1 MNNEIQ
7 IFKNDLFGEIR
18 TTVINDKPYFV
29 GKDVAIV
36 LGYSNTNDVISQHV
50 DNEDKVVGAQNA
62 TPSITDS
69 LGRAQYPTWINE
81 SGVYALIFGSK
92 LKTAKQFKH
101 WVTSEVLP
109 SIRNTGQYNL
119 MPKLPDF
126 KNPAEAA
133 RAWANQYEQIEEQ
146 NKQIEALNDEVI
158 ELKKKTDYL
167 EVILQS
173 KETVTIGQ
181 IAADYG
187 MTPQAMNNL
196 LNKMRIQH
204 KVNGQWLLYA
214 EYLSKGYV
222 HSETINVKHNNG
234 RTEIKLFTRWRQ
246 SGRLFLYNKLKECS
260 IIPLI
265 ER

>member
-101 WVTSEVLP
+101 WVTLEKPLYFDP
-109 SIRNTGQYNL
+109 FG
-119 MPKLPDF
+119 
-126 KNPAEAA
+126 
-133 RAWANQYEQIEEQ
+133 QIEFAPVVH
-146 NKQIEALNDEVI
+146 NI
-158 ELKKKTDYL
+158 
-167 EVILQS
+167 
-173 KETVTIGQ
+173 
-181 IAADYG
+181 IA
-187 MTPQAMNNL
+187 PC
-196 LNKMRIQH
+196 
-204 KVNGQWLLYA
+204 KVL
-214 EYLSKGYV
+214 V
-222 HSETINVKHNNG
+222 
-234 RTEIKLFTRWRQ
+234 
-246 SGRLFLYNKLKECS
+246 
-260 IIPLI
+260 
-265 ER
+265 